1 MLDSRKYKSDIIN
14 AIKIRLLPP
23 NEDFKKSLFFSQVKD
38 QSDSR

>member
-23 NEDFKKSLFFSQVKD
+23 NEDFKKSLFLSTPTNQVN
-38 QSDSR
+38 S